1 MSSYTKVAQRYVKSL
16 LGLAVEQGVLEQV
29 HQDMQLFSKTCEA
42 SRPFVMMLRSPIVRH
57 EKKREVLH
65 ALFENKVNKLT
76 FSIIDIITKKNREPL
91 LPAIASEFHNAY
103 NDYKGIGKASVTTA
117 VPLDEKAKSQIDEM
131 VKKLSNRSQIE
142 LDQRLDE
149 SLIGGFVLNVGDRQI
164 DASVKNKLKSLKVK
178 FSENPYLK
186 DF

>member
-16 LGLAVEQGVLEQV
+16 LGLAVEQGALEQV
-29 HQDMQLFSKTCEA
+29 HQDMLLFSRVCDT

-65 ALFENKVNKLT
+65 ALFENKVSALT
-76 FSIIDIITKKNREPL
+76 FSIIDIITRKNREPL
-91 LPAIASEFHNAY
+91 LPAIALEFHNAY
-103 NDYKGIGKASVTTA
+103 NDYKGIGKASVITA
-117 VPLDEKAKSQIDEM
+117 VPLDAQAKENINAI
-131 VKKLSNRSQIE
+131 VKKLSNRNQIE
-142 LDQRLDE
+142 LDQRVDE

-178 FSENPYLK
+178 FSENPYIK
-186 DF
+186 EF